1 MKLIGITGKAR
12 SGKDTLAA
20 YGWSRYSFTR
30 IAFADPLK
38 LAAQQM
44 FGLSQEQT
52 WDDRYKETIIP
63 CWGMSPRQ
71 MFQLLGNEAVKP
83 VFGND
88 VWIKRWS
95 MSYAV
100 FRDTDDVIVPDVRFD
115 HEAAHIR
122 SLGGG
127 IIAVLR
133 GPGLVGSTGDHASER
148 GLSYLPDFTIE
159 NDGTI
164 ENMYAKFDSIIA
176 RIGSGDGQ

>member
-12 SGKDTLAA
+12 SGKDTIAQMLFAQHA
-20 YGWSRYSFTR
+20 FTR

-44 FGLSQEQT
+44 FGLSTEQT

-83 VFGND
+83 VFGAD
-88 VWIKRWS
+88 IWIKRWS
-95 MSYAV
+95 MSYAI

-115 HEAAHIR
+115 HEASHIR
-122 SLGGG
+122 SLGGVIVELQRG
-127 IIAVLR
+127 I
-133 GPGLVGSTGDHASER
+133 GLVGSTGDHTSER
-148 GLSYLPDFTIE
+148 GLSTLPEYTID
-159 NDGTI
+159 NNGTL
-164 ENMYAKFDSIIA
+164 EDLRVKVMSLVE
-176 RIGSGDGQ
+176 GL

>member
-12 SGKDTLAA
+12 SGKDTVAQMLYAQHA
-20 YGWSRYSFTR
+20 FTR

-44 FGLSQEQT
+44 FGLTTEQT
-52 WDDRYKETIIP
+52 WHDSHKEEVIP
-63 CWGMSPRQ
+63 YWGMSPRQ

-83 VFGND
+83 VFGDD

-100 FRDTDDVIVPDVRFD
+100 FRDTDDIVVPDVRFD

-122 SLGGG
+122 SLGGVIVEIQRG
-127 IIAVLR
+127 I
-133 GPGLVGSTGDHASER
+133 GLVGSTGDHVSER
-148 GLSYLPDFTIE
+148 GLSTLPEYTID
-159 NDGTI
+159 NNGTL
-164 ENMYAKFDSIIA
+164 EELYAALDTIV
-176 RIGSGDGQ
+176 GGL

>member
-12 SGKDTLAA
+12 SGKDTVARMLFAQHA
-20 YGWSRYSFTR
+20 FTR

-44 FGLSQEQT
+44 FGLSKEQT

-83 VFGND
+83 VFGAD
-88 VWIKRWS
+88 IWIKRWS
-95 MSYAV
+95 MSYAI

-115 HEAAHIR
+115 HEASHIR
-122 SLGGG
+122 SLGGVIVEVQRG
-127 IIAVLR
+127 I
-133 GPGLVGSTGDHASER
+133 GLVGSTGDHASER
-148 GLSYLPDFTIE
+148 GLSTLPEYTID
-159 NDGTI
+159 NNGTL
-164 ENMYAKFDSIIA
+164 EDLRVKVMSLVE
-176 RIGSGDGQ
+176 GL

>member
-52 WDDRYKETIIP
+52 WGDHKKEEVIP
-63 CWGMSPRQ
+63 YWGMSPRQ

-83 VFGND
+83 VFGAD
-88 VWIKRWS
+88 IWIKRWS
-95 MSYAV
+95 MIYATLK
-100 FRDTDDVIVPDVRFD
+100 DTDDIIVPDVRFD
-115 HEAAHIR
+115 HEASHIR
-122 SLGGG
+122 SLGGVIVEVQRG
-127 IIAVLR
+127 I
-133 GPGLVGSTGDHASER
+133 GLVGSTGDHASER
-148 GLSYLPDFTIE
+148 GLSTLPEYTID
-159 NDGTI
+159 NNGTL
-164 ENMYAKFDSIIA
+164 EDLRVKVMSLVE
-176 RIGSGDGQ
+176 GL

>member
-52 WDDRYKETIIP
+52 WGDRKKEEVIP

-71 MFQLLGNEAVKP
+71 MVQLLGNEAVKP

-88 VWIKRWS
+88 VWIKRWNMAYS
-95 MSYAV
+95 S
-100 FRDTDDVIVPDVRFD
+100 FKDTDDIIVPDVRFD
-115 HEAAHIR
+115 AEASHIR
-122 SLGGG
+122 SLGGV
-127 IIAVLR
+127 IVEVLR

-148 GLSYLPDFTIE
+148 GLSTLPEYTID
-159 NDGTI
+159 NNGTLD
-164 ENMYAKFDSIIA
+164 ELRVKVMSLVEAL
-176 RIGSGDGQ
+176 